1 MIFKKILLSFLI
13 LFVAIF
19 ISFAFAQ
26 EEGSLIEGK
35 SVENLAPAAEGLSAK
50 MSLEL
55 RDMDIIDTLKFIAL
69 KGNINII
76 ANKEITGKVNLF
88 LKNVTIKE
96 ALEMVLA
103 ANNLAYE
110 KRGEIFYVMPESE
123 YKQLHGQNF
132 QDTKQVKVFK
142 LKYAKPESIFKALE
156 VLKSEMGKVVIDEES
171 GMVIVT
177 DTVEKLVEIE
187 KVVLGMDQ
195 PLLTKTFSLQYAK
208 ADEVKNILVN
218 RLDNKKTGSINVDSK
233 NNQVI
238 ITAFSQRMKEAE
250 DLIVSLDKKTKQV
263 LLEAKVIKV
272 ILKDNFDMGVDWD
285 KVWLEASKH
294 GLNFASNFSLPT
306 TITDYFKV
314 GVGNDSVTGHNYSGI
329 VKILQEFGETRN
341 LSSPSIAVIDGQE
354 AKIHVGRTEAYVTT
368 TLSTGSTTSAT
379 AAQVTFLDVGVQ
391 LVVTPTI
398 NDQGFVTMKIKPE
411 ISNVDSNLSY
421 QIAAD
426 VTNSV
431 PLVARTSAETTVMV
445 KDGRTIVIGGLRKD
459 EKIKTVDKMPFL
471 GDIPILGV
479 AFRKTSD
486 DLEKTE
492 IVVFITPKIIG
503 GDIDAQDIKLQ
514 PKGLRGYDK

>member
-1 MIFKKILLSFLI
+1 MIFKKILLSVFI
-13 LFVAIF
+13 LFAVIF
-19 ISFAFAQ
+19 VSLALAQ
-26 EEGSLIEGK
+26 EGTLIEGK
-35 SVENLAPAAEGLSAK
+35 SVENLAPAADGLLAK

-110 KRGEIFYVMPESE
+110 KRGEIFYVMPASE
-123 YKQLHGQNF
+123 YKLLHGQNF
-132 QDTKQVKVFK
+132 QDTKLVKVFN
-142 LKYAKPESIFKALE
+142 LKYAKPDSIFKALE
-156 VLKSEMGKVVIDEES
+156 VLKSDMGKVVIDEES
-171 GMVIVT
+171 GTVIVT
-177 DTVEKLVEIE
+177 DTAEKLVEIE
-187 KVVLGMDQ
+187 KVVLNMDQ
-195 PLLTKTFSLQYAK
+195 PLVTKAFSLQYAK
-208 ADEVKNILVN
+208 AEDVKNILIS
-218 RLDNKKTGSINVDSK
+218 RLDNKKTGSISVDSK
-233 NNQVI
+233 NNQI
-238 ITAFSQRMKEAE
+238 IISAFSERMKEAE
-250 DLIVSLDKKTKQV
+250 ALIKNLDKKTKQV

-272 ILKDNFDMGVDWD
+272 ILKDGFDMGVDWD

-314 GVGNDSVTGHNYSGI
+314 GVGNDTVTGHNYSGI
-329 VKILQEFGETRN
+329 VKILQEYGETRN

-398 NDQGFVTMKIKPE
+398 NDMGFVTMKIKPE
-411 ISNVDSNLSY
+411 ISNVDENLSY

-426 VTNSV
+426 VTNFV

-459 EKIKTVDKMPFL
+459 EKIKTVDKFPFL
-471 GDIPILGV
+471 GDLPLIGA
-479 AFRKTSD
+479 AFRRTSD

-492 IVVFITPKIIG
+492 VVVFITPRIIA
-503 GDIDAQDIKLQ
+503 GDVDAQDIKLQ